1 MKKRVISLLVVLL
14 GLFVLSSCTTTS
26 KVEYIDFKNIPEA
39 TYKLG
44 QVVYASDF
52 YVTVKVEGSDPVD
65 YRLTNSALTVEG
77 LLNGKLDTS
86 TPGEKVIKVTY
97 KGSSVSA
104 YYTVV
109 GTSEA
114 KPWSDI
120 TTHIDYDTSTDGK
133 EVYISQAG
141 QLAKLAAEVNDGT
154 KNFEGVTVKLVED
167 IDLLNANWTSIGT
180 EENAFRG
187 SFDGDGKTI
196 SGLKIDVAPG
206 NVVNVGLFGYVYG
219 GTYEN
224 VKIADVN
231 IDIISGNPEEYSKNF
246 AALIGNSNGEV
257 TINEVKVNEAYLRG
271 NGRIAALIGQQHGVT
286 TIKNS
291 EISNSTFI
299 AYNPVYQFNEDGE
312 GDKVGALVGQSLGEL
327 TLVSN
332 EVKNVSLTGT
342 RDVGGLVG
350 HASNNTTAENNIV
363 DANTYINAT
372 AFGGFKEGK
381 VSANAGGL
389 FGTINPGKKY
399 VLNNN
404 QVKTSNYIADSLRGS
419 SGKFAGGFRRD
430 VTTEKDDGTQLKL
443 SFDVTGNNVNEVE
456 EQPYY
461 DTHIKKVVTKEF
473 SDFLEWQDEVF
484 NLLGLK

>member
-26 KVEYIDFKNIPEA
+26 KVEYIDFKNIPDA
-39 TYKLG
+39 TYELG
-44 QVVYASDF
+44 KVVYASEF

-114 KPWSDI
+114 KSWSHES
-120 TTHIDYDTSTDGK
+120 THKAY
-133 EVYISQAG
+133 VISDNIVNISEAG
-141 QLAKLAAEVNDGT
+141 QLAKLAAEVNNGNEDLV
-154 KNFEGVTVKLVED
+154 GVTVKLTAN
-167 IDLLNANWTSIGT
+167 IDLENARWTSIGT
-180 EENAFRG
+180 KENSFKG
-187 SFDGDGKTI
+187 SFDGNGFTI
-196 SGLKIDVAPG
+196 SNLKIDVAPG

-219 GTYEN
+219 GTYKN
-224 VKIADVN
+224 VNINGVN
-231 IDIISGNPEEYSKNF
+231 IDIISGNPKEYSKNF

-257 TINEVKVNEAYLRG
+257 TIENVKVNEAYLRG
-271 NGRIAALIGQQHGVT
+271 NGRIAALIGQQNGVT
-286 TIKNS
+286 TITDSK
-291 EISNSTFI
+291 ISNSTFI
-299 AYNPVYQFNEDGE
+299 AYNPVYQVNEDGE
-312 GDKVGALVGQSLGEL
+312 GDKVGALVGQSQAEL
-327 TLVSN
+327 TLERNKVN
-332 EVKNVSLTGT
+332 NVSLTGT

-372 AFGGFKEGK
+372 ALGGFKEGK

-399 VLNNN
+399 VLNGN

-419 SGKFAGGFRRD
+419 SGKFVGGFRRD
-430 VTTEKDDGTQLKL
+430 VEPKGGKL
-443 SFDVTGNNVNEVE
+443 LFDVTGNNVIEVE
-456 EQPYY
+456 EKPYY
-461 DTHIKKVVTKEF
+461 SDEIKNVVTEKF
-473 SDFLEWQDEVF
+473 IDFLEWQDEVF